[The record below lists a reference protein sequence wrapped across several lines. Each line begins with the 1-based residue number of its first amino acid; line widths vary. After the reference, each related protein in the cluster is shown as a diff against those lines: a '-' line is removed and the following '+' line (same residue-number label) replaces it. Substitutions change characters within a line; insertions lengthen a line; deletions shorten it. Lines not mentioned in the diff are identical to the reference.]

1 MVSYNIFTSP
11 SSLLFFSIGYH
22 SSTTTAG
29 ISIFWYAPAFAI
41 FAYFPKMVYLT
52 KEKLFNCQGTDCQL
66 LTACHLFGSGS
77 PLLSLSP
84 FYHLPNRLSTFF
96 LYFICYKHIEI
107 MLYIPSI
114 YIIVCCPC
122 MAYNFGVFVLP
133 DYGKFRCKAFSAA
146 QWDFIPI
153 MAKTAYNANLGLW
166 WLIAFLLSSLHLL

>member
-1 MVSYNIFTSP
+1 MLVKWYHITSLHLLPVYFSFPLATIPQPRQQVFPFFGTLQLLP
-11 SSLLFFSIGYH
+11 SSHTSLK
-22 SSTTTAG
+22 
-29 ISIFWYAPAFAI
+29 WYL
-41 FAYFPKMVYLT
+41 FPKR
-52 KEKLFNCQGTDCQL
+52 LFNFQGTDCQL

-77 PLLSLSP
+77 PLPSLSP

-166 WLIAFLLSSLHLL
+166 